1 MTIRKTIVAAAFAL
15 LGTSAHADITIDPL
29 IGASNFYVGW
39 ETEVGTGFFVP
50 VQSVG
55 DPSMFGNSAYI
66 TVDADETIDFSI
78 SDGGIHGDAF
88 ALTLDG
94 VLLAPTSGN
103 LGPDTRGPGATS
115 FYSAF
120 YDDIALSAGSH
131 TFRLYVTDA
140 CCTSGGTF
148 ASFSPVSSVPEP
160 SSNTMLAAGLGIVGL
175 AALRRN
181 SGRRRRA

>member
-15 LGTSAHADITIDPL
+15 LGTSAHADITLDPL
-29 IGASNFYVGW
+29 TGASNIYVNW

-50 VQSVG
+50 VQIFGGS
-55 DPSMFGNSAYI
+55 FGNNAYI

-140 CCTSGGTF
+140 CCTSGGTY

-160 SSNTMLAAGLGIVGL
+160 SSNTMLAAGLGITGL